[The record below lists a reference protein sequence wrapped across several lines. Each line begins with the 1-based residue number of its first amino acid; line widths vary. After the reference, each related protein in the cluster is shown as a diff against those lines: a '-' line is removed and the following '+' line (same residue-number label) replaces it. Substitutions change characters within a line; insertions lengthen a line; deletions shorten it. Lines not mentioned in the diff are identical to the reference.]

1 MQDRHRYQQEVE
13 RIKDV
18 MRARY
23 PFRRPH
29 AAQIAKPVR
38 PGHFPA
44 FSPANPCFLRGY
56 SDHPIAF
63 YEAGFHSRKK
73 QVAPAPTSPEGR
85 SRLNE
90 TNGNQESSDKTTGS
104 HEYESQD
111 DVQDNT
117 LPAETQSQADQCT
130 AEFLDSENGNA
141 TDINDN
147 RTTVCDNQDP
157 AKLYGVQ
164 TGVLNSY

>member
-1 MQDRHRYQQEVE
+1 MGLFLNLS
-13 RIKDV
+13 
-18 MRARY
+18 
-23 PFRRPH
+23 PS
-29 AAQIAKPVR
+29 AKPVR

-63 YEAGFHSRKK
+63 YEAGFPSRKK

-90 TNGNQESSDKTTGS
+90 TNGNQESSDETTGS
-104 HEYESQD
+104 HEYDSQD

-117 LPAETQSQADQCT
+117 WV
-130 AEFLDSENGNA
+130 F
-141 TDINDN
+141 
-147 RTTVCDNQDP
+147 V
-157 AKLYGVQ
+157 
-164 TGVLNSY
+164 

>member
-1 MQDRHRYQQEVE
+1 MGLFLNLS
-13 RIKDV
+13 
-18 MRARY
+18 
-23 PFRRPH
+23 PL
-29 AAQIAKPVR
+29 AKPVR

-63 YEAGFHSRKK
+63 YEAGFPSRKK

-90 TNGNQESSDKTTGS
+90 TNGNQESSDETTGS
-104 HEYESQD
+104 HEYDSQD

-117 LPAETQSQADQCT
+117 WV
-130 AEFLDSENGNA
+130 F
-141 TDINDN
+141 
-147 RTTVCDNQDP
+147 V
-157 AKLYGVQ
+157 
-164 TGVLNSY
+164 